1 MIGIHEA
8 QQICLRQQRPVT
20 KENVTNII
28 LSDIEDRAAMT
39 GRREMTPEEI
49 NNYVEGCYG
58 PRSPTIIR

>member
-39 GRREMTPEEI
+39 GRREMTPEDVREWI
-49 NNYVEGCYG
+49 SKHYSY
-58 PRSPTIIR
+58 